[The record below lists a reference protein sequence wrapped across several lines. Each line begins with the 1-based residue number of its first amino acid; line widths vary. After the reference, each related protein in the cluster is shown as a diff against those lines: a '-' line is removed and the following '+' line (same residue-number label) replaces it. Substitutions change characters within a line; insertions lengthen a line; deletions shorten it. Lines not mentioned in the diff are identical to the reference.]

1 MEEKLGLFVVFE
13 GIDGAGKST
22 LIARLKQEIQEKD
35 YLKKKYKKFLF
46 TREPGGKNQEF
57 GKHIRELLINNKY
70 SLNDKTRALL
80 YFASRSEH
88 FEKLIAPALNEN
100 SLVICDRYY
109 LSTFVYQ
116 GKGDNEKIAWI
127 RETQKYISP
136 IAPDI
141 TFFINISLEEYKKR
155 YENRKNNGGN
165 NKLDEEHH
173 QNYALL
179 SECYS
184 NSLQEKISGKIIE
197 LNGNDSVENLLEIVK
212 ENLNLYE

>member
-13 GIDGAGKST
+13 GVDGAGKST
-22 LIARLKQEIQEKD
+22 LIEGLKQKIREGN
-35 YLKKKYKKFLF
+35 YLKKSYKNVLF

-57 GKHIRELLINNKY
+57 GKHIRELLLNDEY
-70 SLNDKTRALL
+70 TLNDKTRALL
-80 YFASRSEH
+80 FFAARSEH
-88 FEKLIAPALNEN
+88 FEKLIAPALANN

-136 IAPDI
+136 IAPDV
-141 TFFINISLEEYKKR
+141 TFFINISIEEYKKR
-155 YENRKNNGGN
+155 YENRKNSGNN

-173 QNYALL
+173 QSYALL
-179 SECYS
+179 SKCYS
-184 NSLQEKISGKIIE
+184 ASLQEGISGKIIQ
-197 LNGNDSVENLLEIVK
+197 LNGNDPIDKLLEIVK
-212 ENLNLYE
+212 ENLDLYE